1 MSDKPSAQKR
11 PEQKVLGAALP
22 AARRKPSTGQPQAR
36 DHGSVMSV
44 PLSRQLQAT
53 AAVVQ
58 AVRAGRSLTTE
69 LASVSPELRPGV
81 QALTFQVMR
90 QLGRAMA
97 LRERLASK
105 APPPAA
111 DALLCTALALSWQ
124 DEGAPYPAHTL
135 VNQAVEAARQ
145 QRQTA
150 AQSGFINACLR
161 RFLREREDLVAETD
175 SDPQARWNHP
185 RWWVARVQDEYP
197 EDWQQLLNMAQQ
209 AAPMSLRVDTRHHS
223 VAAYQAKLQALGLGA
238 KAVGASG
245 LQLERAVPVH
255 QLPGFELGHVSV
267 QDAAAQVAA
276 PLLLQGLDEDRPW
289 RILDACA
296 APGGKTGHLLAC
308 YPQAQV
314 LALDVDA
321 ARCQRIEDNLMRLG
335 AQAQARAQV
344 RAADAAQPAKWWDGV
359 AFDAILLDAPCTASG
374 IVRRHPDVRWLR
386 RPGDSAQLA
395 QTQAKLLKALWPLLV
410 PGGRLL
416 YCTCSVF
423 HSEGEDTVQA
433 FLQRNT
439 QARMLPSPGH
449 LIPGKIPMS
458 LPLKHNA
465 LGEHDGF
472 YYALLEKI
480 RD

>member
-1 MSDKPSAQKR
+1 MSQKPRTHQA
-11 PEQKVLGAALP
+11 GATALP
-22 AARRKPSTGQPQAR
+22 AAARPQSPRAGDLSTAQ
-36 DHGSVMSV
+36 SL
-44 PLSRQLQAT
+44 PLWRQLQVT

-58 AVRAGRSLTTE
+58 AVRSGRSLTAE
-69 LASVSPELRPGV
+69 LASVTPELRPGV

-124 DEGAPYPAHTL
+124 GDDAPYPVHTL
-135 VNQAVEAARQ
+135 VNQAVEAARLQ
-145 QRQTA
+145 KQTQ
-150 AQSGFINACLR
+150 AQSGFINGCLR
-161 RFLREREDLVAETD
+161 RFMREREALVAETD

-185 RWWVARVQDEYP
+185 RWWVTRVQDEYP
-197 EDWQQLLNMAQQ
+197 EDWQKLLDMAQQ
-209 AAPMSLRVDTRHHS
+209 PAPMSLRVDPRHHS
-223 VAAYQAKLQALGLGA
+223 VADYQAQLLDMGLTA
-238 KAVGASG
+238 QPVGASG

-255 QLPGFELGHVSV
+255 QLPGFAQGHVSV

-276 PLLLQGLDEDRPW
+276 PLLLQGREAGQAW

-308 YPQAQV
+308 YPNAQV

-321 ARCQRIEDNLMRLG
+321 ERCQRIEDNLQRLG
-335 AQAQARAQV
+335 AQNQTRAQV
-344 RAADAAQPAKWWDGV
+344 RAADAAQPAQWWDGET
-359 AFDAILLDAPCTASG
+359 FDAILLDAPCTASG

-395 QTQAKLLKALWPLLV
+395 QTQARLLKALWPLLA

-423 HSEGEDTVQA
+423 RAEGDDTVQA

-439 QARMLPSPGH
+439 DARMLPSPGH
-449 LIPGKIPMS
+449 LIPGKIPTG
-458 LPLKHNA
+458 LPVKHNA

-472 YYALLEKI
+472 YYALLEKE

>member
-1 MSDKPSAQKR
+1 MSQKPRTHQA
-11 PEQKVLGAALP
+11 GASPRP
-22 AARRKPSTGQPQAR
+22 AAARPQSPRTGDSSTAQ
-36 DHGSVMSV
+36 SL
-44 PLSRQLQAT
+44 PLWRQLQVA

-58 AVRAGRSLTTE
+58 AVRAGRSLTAE
-69 LASVSPELRPGV
+69 LASVTPELRPGV

-97 LRERLASK
+97 LREKLANK

-124 DEGAPYPAHTL
+124 GDDAPYPVHTL

-145 QRQTA
+145 QRQTQP
-150 AQSGFINACLR
+150 QSGFINGCLR
-161 RFLREREDLVAETD
+161 RFLRERETLVAETD
-175 SDPQARWNHP
+175 NDPQARWNHP
-185 RWWVARVQDEYP
+185 RWWVTRVQDEYP
-197 EDWQQLLNMAQQ
+197 EDWQKLLDMAQQ
-209 AAPMSLRVDTRHHS
+209 PAPMSLRVDTRHHS
-223 VAAYQAKLQALGLGA
+223 VAEYQAQLLVIGLA
-238 KAVGASG
+238 TQAVGALG

-255 QLPGFELGHVSV
+255 QLPGFAQGHVSV

-276 PLLLQGLDEDRPW
+276 PLLLQGREAGQAW

-308 YPQAQV
+308 YPNAQV

-321 ARCQRIEDNLMRLG
+321 ERCQRIAENLQRLG
-335 AQAQARAQV
+335 AQNEARAEV
-344 RAADAAQPAKWWDGV
+344 RAADAAQPAQWWDGV

-395 QTQAKLLKALWPLLV
+395 QTQARLLKALWPLLS

-423 HSEGEDTVQA
+423 RSEGEDTVQA
-433 FLQRNT
+433 FLQHNT
-439 QARMLPSPGH
+439 DARMLPSPGH
-449 LIPGKIPMS
+449 LIPGKIPTG
-458 LPLKHNA
+458 LPVKHNA

-472 YYALLEKI
+472 YYALLEKD

>member
-1 MSDKPSAQKR
+1 
-11 PEQKVLGAALP
+11 LP
-22 AARRKPSTGQPQAR
+22 
-36 DHGSVMSV
+36 
-44 PLSRQLQAT
+44 LWRQLQVT

-58 AVRAGRSLTTE
+58 AVRSGRSLTAE
-69 LASVSPELRPGV
+69 LASVTPELRPGV

-124 DEGAPYPAHTL
+124 GDDAPYPVHTL
-135 VNQAVEAARQ
+135 VNQAVEAARLQ
-145 QRQTA
+145 KQTQ
-150 AQSGFINACLR
+150 AQSGFINGCLR
-161 RFLREREDLVAETD
+161 RFMREREALVAETD

-185 RWWVARVQDEYP
+185 RWWVTRVQDEYP
-197 EDWQQLLNMAQQ
+197 EDWQTLLGMAQQ
-209 AAPMSLRVDTRHHS
+209 PAPMSLRVDTRHHS
-223 VAAYQAKLQALGLGA
+223 VAEYQAQLLAMGLA
-238 KAVGASG
+238 AQPVGASG

-255 QLPGFELGHVSV
+255 QLPGFAQGHVSV

-276 PLLLQGLDEDRPW
+276 PLLLQGREAGQAW

-308 YPQAQV
+308 YPNAQV

-321 ARCQRIEDNLMRLG
+321 QRCQRIEDNLQRLG
-335 AQAQARAQV
+335 AQNQARAQV
-344 RAADAAQPAKWWDGV
+344 RAADAALPAQWWDGV

-395 QTQAKLLKALWPLLV
+395 QTQARLLKALWPLLA

-423 HSEGEDTVQA
+423 RSEGDDTVQA

-439 QARMLPSPGH
+439 DARMLPSPGH
-449 LIPGKIPMS
+449 LIHGKIPTG
-458 LPLKHNA
+458 LPVKHNA

-472 YYALLEKI
+472 YYALLEKE

>member
-1 MSDKPSAQKR
+1 MNDKPSAQKR
-11 PEQKVLGAALP
+11 TEQKVPGAALP
-22 AARRKPSTGQPQAR
+22 AGGRKPSTGQPQAR
-36 DHGSVMSV
+36 DHGMATSV

-124 DEGAPYPAHTL
+124 GEGAPYPVHTL

-197 EDWQQLLNMAQQ
+197 EYWQQLLDMAQQ

-223 VAAYQAKLQALGLGA
+223 VAAYQAQLQALGLGA

-321 ARCQRIEDNLMRLG
+321 MRCQRIEDNLKRLG

-395 QTQAKLLKALWPLLV
+395 QTQAKLLKALWPLLA

-423 HSEGEDTVQA
+423 RSEGEDTVQA

-439 QARMLPSPGH
+439 QARLLPSPGH
-449 LIPGKIPMS
+449 LIPGKIPTG

-472 YYALLEKI
+472 YYALLEKD

>member
-1 MSDKPSAQKR
+1 MSHHVQGDAKPVADRKKS
-11 PEQKVLGAALP
+11 PSNP
-22 AARRKPSTGQPQAR
+22 ATGHPGNAT
-36 DHGSVMSV
+36 SVT
-44 PLSRQLQAT
+44 LSRQLQAT

-58 AVRAGRSLTTE
+58 AVRAGRSLTAE
-69 LASVSPELRPGV
+69 LASVPPELRPGV
-81 QALTFQVMR
+81 QALAFQVMR
-90 QLGRAMA
+90 QWGRAMA

-105 APPPAA
+105 APPPAV
-111 DALLCTALALSWQ
+111 DALLCTALALGWQ
-124 DEGAPYPAHTL
+124 GDGAPYPVHTL

-145 QRQTA
+145 QRQTQN
-150 AQSGFINACLR
+150 QSGFINACLR
-161 RFLREREDLVAETD
+161 RFLREREALVADTD

-185 RWWVARVQDEYP
+185 RWWVARVQEEYP
-197 EDWQQLLNMAQQ
+197 EDWQKLLDMAQQ
-209 AAPMSLRVDTRHHS
+209 PAPMSLRVDTRQHS
-223 VAAYQAKLQALGLGA
+223 VADYQAQLLAIGLAA
-238 KAVGASG
+238 KPVGASG

-276 PLLLQGLDEDRPW
+276 PLLLQGLEAKSAW

-308 YPQAQV
+308 YPNAQI

-321 ARCQRIEDNLMRLG
+321 VRCQRIEDNLQRLG
-335 AQAQARAQV
+335 AQAQARAHV
-344 RAADAAQPAKWWDGV
+344 RAADAAQPAQWWDGV

-395 QTQAKLLKALWPLLV
+395 QTQAQLLKALWPLLT

-423 HSEGEDTVQA
+423 RSEGDDTVQA

-439 QARMLPSPGH
+439 DARMLPSPGH
-449 LIPGKIPMS
+449 LIPGKIPMG
-458 LPLKHNA
+458 LPVKHNA